1 MPRPRK
7 SIAQARLT
15 GAYAKDPARYSSRTE
30 PLVTDPLGVPPD
42 WLTVPQRTVWRDI
55 ERRMPWLNKSHRGI
69 TGIAVILQAKL
80 ADGVL
85 GLPGMNL
92 LRMTL
97 GQMGATPATSQHAV
111 MPESES
117 DDPAERYFR

>member
-30 PLVTDPLGVPPD
+30 PLVTEPLGSPPD
-42 WLTVPQRTVWRDI
+42 WLTEPQRAVWLDI
-55 ERRMPWLNKSHRGI
+55 GKHMPWLNKSHRGI
-69 TGIAVILQAKL
+69 TGIAAILQAKL
-80 ADGVL
+80 SDGVL

-97 GQMGATPATSQHAV
+97 GQMGATPADARRV
-111 MPESES
+111 NMPSAES
-117 DDPAERYFR
+117 DDPADKYFQ

>member
-15 GAYAKDPARYSSRTE
+15 GAYAINPARYAARSE
-30 PLVTDPLGVPPD
+30 PLVTDPLGEPPD
-42 WLTVPQRTVWRDI
+42 WLTGPQRVIWRDI
-55 ERRMPWLNKSHRGI
+55 SNRMPWLNKSHRGI
-69 TGIAVILQAKL
+69 TGIAAILQAKL
-80 ADGVL
+80 ADGAL

-97 GQMGATPATSQHAV
+97 GQMGATPATAQHAV
-111 MPESES
+111 LPEVES
-117 DDPAERYFR
+117 DDPTEQYFR

>member
-15 GAYAKDPARYSSRTE
+15 GSYAINPGRYSARTE
-30 PLVTDPLGVPPD
+30 PLVTDPLGAPPG
-42 WLTVPQRTVWRDI
+42 WLTVPQRAVWRDI

-69 TGIAVILQAKL
+69 TGIAAILQAKL
-80 ADGVL
+80 ADGAL

-97 GQMGATPATSQHAV
+97 GQMGATPATAQHAV
-111 MPESES
+111 VAEPEN
-117 DDPAERYFR
+117 DDPAEAY